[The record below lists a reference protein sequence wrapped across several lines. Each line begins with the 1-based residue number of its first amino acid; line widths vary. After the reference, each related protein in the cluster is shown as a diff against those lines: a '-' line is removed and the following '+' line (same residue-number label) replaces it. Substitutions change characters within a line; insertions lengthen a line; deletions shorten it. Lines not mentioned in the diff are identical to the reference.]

1 MKQMSKKDL
10 LLVSH
15 LRQNARETMTN
26 MSRGTGIP
34 ISTIF
39 DKIKRFE
46 KEFITKHSAL
56 IDFDALG
63 YHVRT
68 NVMLKVDA
76 KARKD
81 LEAYL
86 KKDQRVNSAYR
97 INNGFDYM
105 FEAVFKDARDMQKFT
120 DELEEKFTIKDKEVF
135 YVIDELKREAFLGS
149 PERLS

>member
-15 LRQNARETMTN
+15 LRRNARETMTN

-39 DKIKRFE
+39 DKIRRFE
-46 KEFITKHSAL
+46 RDFISKHSAL
-56 IDFDALG
+56 LDFSALG

-76 KARKD
+76 HVRDD

-86 KKDQRVNSAYR
+86 KRDERVNSAYR
-97 INNGFDYM
+97 VNNGFDYI
-105 FEAVFKDARDMQKFT
+105 FEAVFRDVKQFQKFT
-120 DELEEKFTIKDKEVF
+120 DEIETKFKVKDKEVF

-149 PERLS
+149 PSRLS